1 MLVLISVIC
10 VIIALIALLGMCY
23 RKVGPN
29 QVLIITGG
37 LLNGPYLV
45 NVPETNTKV
54 KVVKGGGTWVWPI
67 IQQAEVESLDTFTID
82 VEVQNVMT
90 KDAVK
95 VNAKANVVLRVGGD
109 KKSIAIASEKILGL
123 NEQERNQQMYLVTKG
138 AVRDTLSQMTP
149 KDAYN
154 REQFATTVKA
164 ACEPIFSNMGL
175 EITSMSITDIWDDNG
190 YYDSLSAADI
200 AQKKAEAAKAK
211 AEADRDARIA
221 QAQANTAAKTAEAE
235 NDQKTSIAQIE
246 ADNKIAEKTKELN
259 VNKAKY
265 DEEVRRQQAIAN
277 KAQDIASAEQDAIL
291 QEKQIIVKQNQLKA
305 TVIAQTNADKEKK
318 QLEADA
324 QAYSINKQADAD
336 AYAIK
341 VKGEADA
348 SSITQVGQAKA
359 NAQLASAK
367 ALQQNGDKALQNKII
382 DIMPELVAKSAEP
395 YKTIKELTVLNGAQ
409 GMQDLSTASLK
420 QAMMVIKNTTGLDLA
435 DIINKRADG
444 QTTISGHVPTDNKK
458 KDA

>member
-1 MLVLISVIC
+1 MLVLVSIIC
-10 VIIALIALLGMCY
+10 VIVALIALLGMCY

-154 REQFATTVKA
+154 REQFATNVKA

-246 ADNKIAEKTKELN
+246 ADNKIAEKTKDLN

-444 QTTISGHVPTDNKK
+444 QTTISGHVPTDNK
-458 KDA
+458 

>member
-1 MLVLISVIC
+1 MLVLISIIC
-10 VIIALIALLGMCY
+10 VIVALIALLGMCY

-154 REQFATTVKA
+154 REQFATNVKA

-246 ADNKIAEKTKELN
+246 ADNKIAEKTKDLN

-444 QTTISGHVPTDNKK
+444 QTTISGHVPTDNK
-458 KDA
+458 

>member
-1 MLVLISVIC
+1 MLVLISIIC
-10 VIIALIALLGMCY
+10 VIVALIALLGMCY

-221 QAQANTAAKTAEAE
+221 QAEANTAAKTAEAE

-246 ADNKIAEKTKELN
+246 ADNKIAEKTKDLN

-291 QEKQIIVKQNQLKA
+291 QEKQIVVKQNQLKA

-324 QAYSINKQADAD
+324 QAYSVNKQADAD

-444 QTTISGHVPTDNKK
+444 QTTISGHVPTDNK
-458 KDA
+458 

>member
-1 MLVLISVIC
+1 MLVLISIIC
-10 VIIALIALLGMCY
+10 VIVALIALLGMCY

-154 REQFATTVKA
+154 REQFATNVKA

-221 QAQANTAAKTAEAE
+221 QAEANTAAKTAEAE

-246 ADNKIAEKTKELN
+246 ADNKIAEKTKDLN

-291 QEKQIIVKQNQLKA
+291 QEKQIVVKQNQLKA

-324 QAYSINKQADAD
+324 QAYSVNKQADAD

-444 QTTISGHVPTDNKK
+444 QTTISGHVPTDNK
-458 KDA
+458 

>member
-1 MLVLISVIC
+1 MLVLISIIC
-10 VIIALIALLGMCY
+10 VIVALIALLGMCY

-221 QAQANTAAKTAEAE
+221 QAEANTAAKTAEAE

-246 ADNKIAEKTKELN
+246 ADNKIAEKTKDLN

-277 KAQDIASAEQDAIL
+277 KAQDIASVEQDAIL
-291 QEKQIIVKQNQLKA
+291 QEKQIIAKQNQLKA

-444 QTTISGHVPTDNKK
+444 QTTISGHVPTDNK
-458 KDA
+458 

>member
-444 QTTISGHVPTDNKK
+444 QTTISGHVPTDNK
-458 KDA
+458 

>member
-1 MLVLISVIC
+1 MIIFISIIC
-10 VIIALIALLGMCY
+10 VIVALIALLGMCY

-154 REQFATTVKA
+154 REQFATNVKA

-246 ADNKIAEKTKELN
+246 ADNKIAEKTKDLN

-444 QTTISGHVPTDNKK
+444 QTTISGHVPTDNK
-458 KDA
+458 

>member
-154 REQFATTVKA
+154 REQFATNVKA

-246 ADNKIAEKTKELN
+246 ADNKIAEKTKDLN

-444 QTTISGHVPTDNKK
+444 QTTISGHVPTDNK
-458 KDA
+458 

>member
-1 MLVLISVIC
+1 MLVLVSIIC
-10 VIIALIALLGMCY
+10 VIVALIALLGMCY

-154 REQFATTVKA
+154 REQFATNVKA

-200 AQKKAEAAKAK
+200 AQKKAEAVKAK

-444 QTTISGHVPTDNKK
+444 QTTISGHVPTDNK
-458 KDA
+458 

>member
-154 REQFATTVKA
+154 REQFATNVKA

-444 QTTISGHVPTDNKK
+444 QTTISGHVPTDNK
-458 KDA
+458 

>member
-1 MLVLISVIC
+1 MLVLISIIC
-10 VIIALIALLGMCY
+10 VIVALIALLGMCY
-23 RKVGPN
+23 RKVGQN

-154 REQFATTVKA
+154 REQFATNVKA

-444 QTTISGHVPTDNKK
+444 QTTISGHVPTDNK
-458 KDA
+458 

>member
-1 MLVLISVIC
+1 MLVLISIIC
-10 VIIALIALLGMCY
+10 AIIVLIALLGICY

-154 REQFATTVKA
+154 REQFATNVKA
-164 ACEPIFSNMGL
+164 ACEPIFNNMGL

-221 QAQANTAAKTAEAE
+221 QAEANTAAKTAEAE

-444 QTTISGHVPTDNKK
+444 QTTISGHVPTDNN
-458 KDA
+458 

>member
-1 MLVLISVIC
+1 MLVLISIIC
-10 VIIALIALLGMCY
+10 VVVALIALLGMCY

-221 QAQANTAAKTAEAE
+221 QAEANTAAKTAEAE

-246 ADNKIAEKTKELN
+246 ADNKIAEKTKDLN

-444 QTTISGHVPTDNKK
+444 QTTISGHVPTDNK
-458 KDA
+458 

>member
-1 MLVLISVIC
+1 MIIFISIIC
-10 VIIALIALLGMCY
+10 VIVAFIALLGMCY

-154 REQFATTVKA
+154 REQFATNVKA

-190 YYDSLSAADI
+190 YYNSLSAADI

-221 QAQANTAAKTAEAE
+221 QAEANTAAKTAEAE

-246 ADNKIAEKTKELN
+246 ADNKIAEKTKDLN

-435 DIINKRADG
+435 NIINKRADG
-444 QTTISGHVPTDNKK
+444 QTTISGHVPTDNK
-458 KDA
+458 

>member
-1 MLVLISVIC
+1 
-10 VIIALIALLGMCY
+10 
-23 RKVGPN
+23 
-29 QVLIITGG
+29 
-37 LLNGPYLV
+37 
-45 NVPETNTKV
+45 
-54 KVVKGGGTWVWPI
+54 
-67 IQQAEVESLDTFTID
+67 
-82 VEVQNVMT
+82 MT

-154 REQFATTVKA
+154 REQFATNVKA

-246 ADNKIAEKTKELN
+246 ADNKIAEKTKDLN

-444 QTTISGHVPTDNKK
+444 QTTISGHVPTDNK
-458 KDA
+458 

>member
-1 MLVLISVIC
+1 MLVLVSIIC
-10 VIIALIALLGMCY
+10 VIVALIALLGMCY

-154 REQFATTVKA
+154 REQFATNVKA

-444 QTTISGHVPTDNKK
+444 QTTISGHVPTDNK
-458 KDA
+458 

>member
-1 MLVLISVIC
+1 MLVLISIIC
-10 VIIALIALLGMCY
+10 VIVALIALLGMCY

-154 REQFATTVKA
+154 REQFATNVKA

-221 QAQANTAAKTAEAE
+221 QAEANTAAKTAEAE

-444 QTTISGHVPTDNKK
+444 QTTISGHVPTDNN
-458 KDA
+458 

>member
-1 MLVLISVIC
+1 MLVLISIIC

-154 REQFATTVKA
+154 REQFATNVKA

-246 ADNKIAEKTKELN
+246 ADNKIAEKTKDLN

-444 QTTISGHVPTDNKK
+444 QTTISGHVPTDNK
-458 KDA
+458 

>member
-1 MLVLISVIC
+1 MLVLISIIC
-10 VIIALIALLGMCY
+10 VIVALIALLGMCY

-123 NEQERNQQMYLVTKG
+123 NEQDRNQQMYLVTKG

-154 REQFATTVKA
+154 REQFATNVKA

-221 QAQANTAAKTAEAE
+221 QAEANTAAKTAEAE

-444 QTTISGHVPTDNKK
+444 QTTISGHVPTDNK
-458 KDA
+458 